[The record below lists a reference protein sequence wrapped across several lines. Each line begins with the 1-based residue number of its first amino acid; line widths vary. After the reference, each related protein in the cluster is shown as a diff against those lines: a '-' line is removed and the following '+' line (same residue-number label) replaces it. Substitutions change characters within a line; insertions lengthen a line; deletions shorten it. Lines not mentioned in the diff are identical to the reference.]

1 MAEGWADQWEMRV
14 GDARCL
20 GVRHSQEGGCGPSG
34 ELLRQAPYDWEEGNS
49 LSTNSFTITHV
60 DQVDWYLDFYFPFVR
75 KWAER
80 VSRHTIDGKHKLL
93 FLEPIPN
100 EVTP

>member
-1 MAEGWADQWEMRV
+1 MRV

-20 GVRHSQEGGCGPSG
+20 GVRRSQEGGCGSQG
-34 ELLRQAPYDWEEGNS
+34 ELLRQAPNDWEEGDPS
-49 LSTNSFTITHV
+49 PLRFFTTTHPN
-60 DQVDWYLDFYFPFVR
+60 QVDWYLDFYFPFVR

-80 VSRHTIDGKHKLL
+80 VSRYTSSGKHKLL

-100 EVTP
+100 EVAT